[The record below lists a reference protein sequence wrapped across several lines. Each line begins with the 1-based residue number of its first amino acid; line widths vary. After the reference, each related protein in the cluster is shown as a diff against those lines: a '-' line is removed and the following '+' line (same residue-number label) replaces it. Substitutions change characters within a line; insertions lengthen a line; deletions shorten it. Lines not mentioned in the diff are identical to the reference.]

1 MVAGIITVTLLIV
14 FVAGALWAYSPRRKR
29 EFDEASRL
37 PLDDQNEDS
46 K

>member
-1 MVAGIITVTLLIV
+1 MVAGIITVTLLVV
-14 FVAGALWAYSPRRKR
+14 FVGGALWVYSPRRKR